1 MKRFLTDIK
10 QYWQDR
16 PFIWNEGEEVF
27 RRKIHLPTRGKVLI
41 IGPHPDDPEG
51 VAITCRLLMQSGCNI
66 WFAIMSLSPAGVE
79 DEYARRWSSSD
90 FFSIQGKKSEIRRR
104 EQISSAEMFG
114 LTQDRLVFLGM
125 EEDPTLDSWQNR
137 CSLKNHLESMA
148 PDIVIMP
155 MGKDPNRTHSWTYRV
170 FRECAKDLTFQLE
183 KPIVALYNEDPKT
196 VEIRKDLFV
205 FFGEESANWKRVL
218 LRTHDS
224 QQQRN
229 IRSRGMGFDERILGM
244 NYLSR
249 RHLSAIS
256 SAAQYAEVFEIEL
269 FYFPS
274 IPGSI

>member
-137 CSLKNHLESMA
+137 CLLKNHLESMA

-155 MGKDPNRTHSWTYRV
+155 RLPYTMKIPKQSRFVKTYSFSLV
-170 FRECAKDLTFQLE
+170 KKVPAGNGLC
-183 KPIVALYNEDPKT
+183 
-196 VEIRKDLFV
+196 
-205 FFGEESANWKRVL
+205 
-218 LRTHDS
+218 
-224 QQQRN
+224 
-229 IRSRGMGFDERILGM
+229 
-244 NYLSR
+244 
-249 RHLSAIS
+249 
-256 SAAQYAEVFEIEL
+256 
-269 FYFPS
+269 
-274 IPGSI
+274 

>member
-1 MKRFLTDIK
+1 MERFLTDIK
-10 QYWQDR
+10 KYWQDR

-27 RRKIHLPTRGKVLI
+27 RRKIHLPTRGQVLI
-41 IGPHPDDPEG
+41 VGPHPDDPEG
-51 VAITCRLLMQSGCNI
+51 VAVTCRLLMQSGCSI
-66 WFAIMSLSPAGVE
+66 CFAIVSLSPAGVE
-79 DEYARRWSSSD
+79 DDYARRGSRSD
-90 FFSIQGKKSEIRRR
+90 FFSMQGKKSEIRRR
-104 EQISSAEMFG
+104 EQTSSAEMFG

-125 EEDPTLDSWQNR
+125 EEDSTLDSWQNR
-137 CSLKNHLESMA
+137 CLLMNHLESMA

-205 FFGEESANWKRVL
+205 FFGEESANWKRAL
-218 LRTHDS
+218 LRAHDS

-244 NYLSR
+244 NDSSR
-249 RHLSAIS
+249 RRSAENSS
-256 SAAQYAEVFEIEL
+256 SAKYAEVFEIEL
-269 FYFPS
+269 FDFP
-274 IPGSI
+274 PHQGSI

>member
-137 CSLKNHLESMA
+137 CLLKNHLESMA

-155 MGKDPNRTHSWTYRV
+155 MGKDPNQTHSWTYQL
-170 FRECAKDLTFQLE
+170 FRECAKDLISQT
-183 KPIVALYNEDPKT
+183 KNPMIALYNEDPKT

-205 FFGEESANWKRVL
+205 FFG
-218 LRTHDS
+218 
-224 QQQRN
+224 
-229 IRSRGMGFDERILGM
+229 
-244 NYLSR
+244 
-249 RHLSAIS
+249 
-256 SAAQYAEVFEIEL
+256 
-269 FYFPS
+269 
-274 IPGSI
+274 